1 MKIINKLDTYIIA
14 NKLTTVNIEKS
25 FKNSFN
31 LMLKAGK
38 LAATTI
44 DSLYSKR
51 KTLMACLD
59 SCLSSWKKSN
69 LILRGFT

>member
-14 NKLTTVNIEKS
+14 NKLSTVNIEKS

-38 LAATTI
+38 LAAKTI

-51 KTLMACLD
+51 KTL
-59 SCLSSWKKSN
+59 
-69 LILRGFT
+69 ILCGVGGNGGDGFIIAQELFI

>member
-31 LMLKAGK
+31 LMLKVGK
-38 LAATTI
+38 
-44 DSLYSKR
+44 
-51 KTLMACLD
+51 
-59 SCLSSWKKSN
+59 
-69 LILRGFT
+69 